1 MQNRSR
7 VNRML
12 FLNVAFLL
20 ESSAPMIDP
29 EQAAEQC
36 PDSFLIRSKF

>member
-1 MQNRSR
+1 MQDRSR

-12 FLNVAFLL
+12 FPERCVPV

-36 PDSFLIRSKF
+36 SDSFLIRSKF